1 MRAASSW
8 LPEISQ
14 MWARSFLSRLAA
26 DCLRAKVY
34 SEPSVGLGVSLCVA
48 AQSQDGSKVQACRYE
63 KFAVAAICSQDVMPA
78 ARWCSA
84 TCASTALGAWLSG
97 WPSLQTCM
105 HEQELVHALSG

>member
-34 SEPSVGLGVSLCVA
+34 SEPSVGLGVSLCMA
-48 AQSQDGSKVQACRYE
+48 ARNQDDSKVQACGQERL
-63 KFAVAAICSQDVMPA
+63 AVAATCSQAGCLMVQAYMRKHSIGCQA
-78 ARWCSA
+78 
-84 TCASTALGAWLSG
+84 
-97 WPSLQTCM
+97 
-105 HEQELVHALSG
+105 